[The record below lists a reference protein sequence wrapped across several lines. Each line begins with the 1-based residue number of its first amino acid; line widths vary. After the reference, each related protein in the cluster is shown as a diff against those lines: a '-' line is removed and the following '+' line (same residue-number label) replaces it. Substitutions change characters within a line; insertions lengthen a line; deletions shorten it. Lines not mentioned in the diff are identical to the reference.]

1 MRSMFFTRTKSV
13 FFIAF
18 AMGGIFGIY
27 LHLAFSCRSFRRTFR
42 HHFDFF
48 TGGSQCILCRTNDFL
63 LALPIGHFQ
72 SFLEGLYGGGIFG
85 AVG

>member
-1 MRSMFFTRTKSV
+1 MSV
-13 FFIAF
+13 FFVTF
-18 AMGGIFGIY
+18 SWCGIFGIC
-27 LHLAFSCRSFRRTFR
+27 LFIAFGIGSLRRTFR

-48 TGGSQCILCRTNDFL
+48 ASGSQCILCSTNDFL

-72 SFLEGLYGGGIFG
+72 SFLEGLYGGGIFV